1 MPLGGLLTRMRLR
14 GTPNREHSFWI
25 FVAINAYCV
34 RYSRFSGYYPS
45 HIGRLRCAVWGDDL
59 KILRTVAKRGS
70 GGLARRLAPR
80 SGQRILAG
88 YGVQCRYDVHGATLC
103 ISGRSVRRAPRT
115 ANVRGLV
122 HVHQRPAAIFCE
134 LADHV
139 GAVGACGSYGGDILP
154 THIKCRSAHP
164 AHEVCTAGDCDVRH
178 GRCHY
183 IEHLNFALSLVQ
195 GAPVMA
201 LDLLEQ
207 CGTHASHDGVHL
219 LWHPLAAVAK
229 TQRGTAQTDLA
240 RIFLCESRVGTAVY
254 SARARAAAEL
264 DELRDDHCAGRY
276 RFLSVAGG
284 VRSPCDTA
292 TQADQ
297 FKVPGAAKHAIARV
311 DRSRL
316 RILIAGD
323 ALFAAR
329 LSRIRQRLSPTPNRA
344 GNALGRPASA
354 HFRATCN
361 VSAEIY
367 RRPVDPD
374 CRLRFNSDR
383 LPDERATFLSMVRR
397 QFLAFA
403 GGHVGWYGARLQR
416 SGRRPHT

>member
-1 MPLGGLLTRMRLR
+1 MPLGGLLTRMRVR
-14 GTPNREHSFWI
+14 GAPNLEHSSCI

-34 RYSRFSGYYPS
+34 HYSRFSGYEPS
-45 HIGRLRCAVWGDDL
+45 DIGRLRCAVWGDDL
-59 KILRTVAKRGS
+59 KIRRTVAERGS
-70 GGLARRLAPR
+70 DGLARRLAPR
-80 SGQRILAG
+80 SGQRVLAG
-88 YGVQCRYDVHGATLC
+88 YGVQCRHDVHGSALR

-115 ANVRGLV
+115 ANVRRLV
-122 HVHQRPAAIFCE
+122 HLHQRPAAVFCE

-139 GAVGACGSYGGDILP
+139 GTVGACGSYGGDILP
-154 THIKCRSAHP
+154 THIDCRSAQP
-164 AHEVCTAGDCDVRH
+164 AHEVCPAGDRDVRH

-183 IEHLNFALSLVQ
+183 IERLNFARSLVQ

-207 CGTHASHDGVHL
+207 CDTHASHDGVHL
-219 LWHPLAAVAK
+219 LWHPLAGVAK
-229 TQRGTAQTDLA
+229 AQRGTTQTELA
-240 RIFLCESRVGTAVY
+240 RIFLCEPRVDTAVY

-264 DELRDDHCAGRY
+264 DELPDDHCAGRY
-276 RFLSVAGG
+276 RLLSVAGG

-297 FKVPGAAKHAIARV
+297 FKVPDAAKHDFVRV

-329 LSRIRQRLSPTPNRA
+329 LSRIRQRLSSTANWT
-344 GNALGRPASA
+344 GDALGRPASA
-354 HFRATCN
+354 HLRATCV
-361 VSAEIY
+361 VSAEVY

-374 CRLRFNSDR
+374 CRLHFNSDR

-397 QFLAFA
+397 QLLALA
-403 GGHVGWYGARLQR
+403 GGHVHWYSARLQR
-416 SGRRPHT
+416 SGWRHRT